1 MSGNPVVGPRLSVQG
16 HLTFQPVLTGKLPA
30 SIRDRAVPVGAFCF
44 PDSPRLRNAGYSGVV
59 ESLKHE
65 ATERMNRLP
74 SQAS

>member
-1 MSGNPVVGPRLSVQG
+1 MDRRGPRLSVQG

-30 SIRDRAVPVGAFCF
+30 SIREGAVTVGAFCF
-44 PDSPRLRNAGYSGVV
+44 PDSLRLRNAGCSGVV

-65 ATERMNRLP
+65 ATDRVERLL